1 MPMKLLIAD
10 DEPQLRSLLRVYF
23 ESQGWE
29 VTCASS
35 GSEALELL
43 EKAPFDVILTDV
55 RMPGASGLEVLKAVR
70 SRIPHGQVILMTG
83 YRNLK
88 AAIEA
93 VNRGAFAY
101 IEKPFSLTD
110 LRERVNEAL
119 RAKQESE
126 AQEQERHALEMLVER
141 KEEEISLL
149 KERSKVIF
157 DEMPARIALVD
168 QGGFLRDANQGFFQ
182 DFGAEGRKA
191 SQVHICVALNCPQA
205 VDGPCESP
213 CELWDRMTKCMALGS
228 TSGKFILRPPFGS
241 SPFGARPIY
250 QVAIIALPQRNP
262 SDQRPKE
269 FVLLMEDVTKEKLM
283 EMQLLHSSKL
293 ASLGEM
299 ASGIA
304 HELSQPL
311 NAISAQ
317 SQLLRFMAEKGEK
330 ISRDTLLSALG
341 DITEQVFK
349 VSEILQH
356 LRLYGHKSARE
367 QREMIRARDIVDA
380 SLRLIRSQIRAWGI
394 DLVVE
399 EEDGIPPI
407 HGSLHELSHALTNIL
422 INARDAIRE
431 RFSSEPE
438 SPSSAKEIRVRIG
451 ALSKNG
457 HPWVLLEVWDNGIG
471 MEEKVLDKAFDPMY
485 STKEDGTGIGLP
497 IAASIVHAHGGE
509 IRVQSEP
516 YKGTKVTIELPCST
530 SGL

>member
-1 MPMKLLIAD
+1 MKLLVAD

-35 GSEALELL
+35 GSEALKLL

-55 RMPGASGLEVLKAVR
+55 KMPGASGLEVLKAVR
-70 SRIPHGQVILMTG
+70 SRVPHGQVILMTG

-93 VNRGAFAY
+93 VNSGAFAY

-119 RAKQESE
+119 KAKKQSE
-126 AQEQERHALEMLVER
+126 AKEQERHALEMLVEK

-149 KERSKVIF
+149 KERSKIIF

-168 QGGFLRDANQGFFQ
+168 ERGLLKDANQGFFQ
-182 DFGAEGRKA
+182 DFGTEGRKA
-191 SQVHICVALNCPQA
+191 PQVHLCVALNCPQA

-228 TSGKFILRPPFGS
+228 SSGKFILRPPFGS
-241 SPFGARPIY
+241 SHFGARPIY
-250 QVAIIALPQRNP
+250 QVAIIALPQRNLP
-262 SDQRPKE
+262 DKRPEE
-269 FVLLMEDVTKEKLM
+269 FVLLMEDVTREKLM

-317 SQLLRFMAEKGEK
+317 SQLLRFMAEKGQE
-330 ISRDTLLSALG
+330 ISRNTLLSALG

-399 EEDGIPPI
+399 EEDGIPPV

-431 RFSSEPE
+431 RFSSMQE
-438 SPSSAKEIRVRIG
+438 SASSVKEIRVRIST
-451 ALSKNG
+451 LSKNG

-497 IAASIVHAHGGE
+497 IAASIVQAHGGE
-509 IRVQSEP
+509 IRLESQP
-516 YKGTKVTIELPCST
+516 YKGTKVTIELPCRAG
-530 SGL
+530 GL